1 MEALRLVL
9 LLLLEWPQS
18 IQLWLHYYNQ
28 AIISFRQAVF
38 WGNPFIVCELFPKW
52 NIETTYFD
60 INNPDIIESCI
71 KPNTKIL
78 LPNHLLT
85 QRLIL

>member
-1 MEALRLVL
+1 MEGAAGFVFC
-9 LLLLEWPQS
+9 LEWPS

-38 WGNPFIVCELFPKW
+38 WGNHSLFVNYFPKW

-60 INNPDIIESCI
+60 INNPDIIES
-71 KPNTKIL
+71 L
-78 LPNHLLT
+78 
-85 QRLIL
+85 